1 MKKGISAAGR
11 FNYLYSDEELQEL
24 AEPVKQ
30 LARRTKE
37 VHAMFNN
44 CYEDKAVQN
53 AKRCMELLGVS

>member
-1 MKKGISAAGR
+1 
-11 FNYLYSDEELQEL
+11 
-24 AEPVKQ
+24 VKQ

-44 CYEDKAVQN
+44 CYEDKAVQK